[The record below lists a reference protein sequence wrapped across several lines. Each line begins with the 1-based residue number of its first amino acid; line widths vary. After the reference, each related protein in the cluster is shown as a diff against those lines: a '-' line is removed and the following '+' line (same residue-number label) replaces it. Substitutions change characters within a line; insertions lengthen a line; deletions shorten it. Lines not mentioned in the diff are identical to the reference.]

1 MKTNNRSN
9 ALLVE
14 LLIVVMFFMLSATV
28 LLQVYMKARSMSM
41 RAGALDRALNEG
53 QNVAD
58 RLYTVSGSEEDTV
71 ALLKEMGFDFDGA
84 GGSFLEKEDYRLEV
98 RRNTE
103 DREAGLMDLY
113 EVTAHR
119 GDEELFTLPVARY
132 REAQP

>member
-28 LLQVYMKARSMSM
+28 LLQVFMKTRGQSIQ
-41 RAGALDRALNEG
+41 AGAIDDALNEA

-58 RLYTVSGSEEDTV
+58 RLYTVSGGDSEE
-71 ALLKEMGFDFDGA
+71 ALKSMGFDFDAA
-84 GGSFLEKEDYRLEV
+84 GGSFLEREEYRLQV
-98 RRNTE
+98 YRNTE

-113 EVTAHR
+113 QVQAYQ
-119 GDEELFTLPVARY
+119 GDELLFTLPVARY
-132 REAQP
+132 REASK